1 MASQHKLDKAY
12 MDMAARWGSLSYAKR
27 KQVGALVV
35 KDEQIISDGFNGTPK
50 GFDNA
55 CEGEDGETL
64 PEVLHAESN
73 ALAKLARGTQSA
85 QDATLYV
92 TLSPCFQCAKLIVQ
106 AGISRVVC
114 GEVYSDQTGIAFLKK
129 CGIRVEFSKPTP
141 GKGKQDPQRPEGRSV
156 NPYSISL

>member
-1 MASQHKLDKAY
+1 MANQERLDQAY
-12 MDMAARWGSLSYAKR
+12 MDMATRWGLLSSAKR

-35 KDEQIISDGFNGTPK
+35 NDHQVISDGFNGTPH
-50 GFDNA
+50 GFPNT

-73 ALAKLARGTQSA
+73 AITKLARGTQSS
-85 QDATLYV
+85 DGATLYV

-106 AGISRVVC
+106 SGIRRVVC
-114 GEVYSDQTGIAFLKK
+114 GSKYSDLSGVQFLRD
-129 CGIRVEFSKPTP
+129 CGVTVEFISLPSEKP
-141 GKGKQDPQRPEGRSV
+141 V